1 MRGDIYRKLS
11 KNELRRYN
19 SASLERM
26 NQSVVERQRKNE
38 KMIFATLLIL
48 FIITLIFL
56 MKGWFWSKVDI
67 LFAIWC
73 SSLIILIPMPFLAN
87 RLRNS
92 SKKIRKELDRRRLK
106 CNNRR

>member
-19 SASLERM
+19 SASLEKM

-38 KMIFATLLIL
+38 KIIFAILLIL
-48 FIITLIFL
+48 FIITLIFV
-56 MKGWFWSKVDI
+56 MKGWLWTKVDM
-67 LFAIWC
+67 LLAIWG

-92 SKKIRKELDRRRLK
+92 SKKIRKELDRRK
-106 CNNRR
+106 INKM

>member
-19 SASLERM
+19 SASLEKM

-38 KMIFATLLIL
+38 KIIFATLLIL
-48 FIITLIFL
+48 FIITLIFV
-56 MKGWFWSKVDI
+56 MNGWFWTKVDM
-67 LFAIWC
+67 LLAIWC
-73 SSLIILIPMPFLAN
+73 SSLIIFIPMPFLTN

-92 SKKIRKELDRRRLK
+92 SKKIRKELDRRTLK